1 MVGGYSC
8 KWDVSPFYLS
18 SINRGQ
24 DWAPPSQTV
33 GQCQENDTKELTL
46 PCAETLLDRFESE
59 SLIPDGW
66 AISRPFCCS
75 TNISC
80 RLSALIKP
88 LPLENLKPK
97 EAKMEAIKWELGTAR
112 LMKWASVRRNVC
124 QVRGPEG
131 GATGFP
137 LKKQVAESKTWGF
150 SNWVSFRLPGELAAN
165 TGLHCGSWGGEK
177 IAEQDVDLSL
187 REQN

>member
-8 KWDVSPFYLS
+8 KWDVYPFYLS
-18 SINRGQ
+18 SIKRGQ
-24 DWAPPSQTV
+24 DWAPPSQTA

-46 PCAETLLDRFESE
+46 PCAETLLDRFETE

-88 LPLENLKPK
+88 LALENLKPK

-131 GATGFP
+131 GATGLLWRSRWRSP
-137 LKKQVAESKTWGF
+137 RPEDSVIEWF
-150 SNWVSFRLPGELAAN
+150 SGCQGN
-165 TGLHCGSWGGEK
+165 
-177 IAEQDVDLSL
+177 
-187 REQN
+187 